1 MLSLKCLLY
10 YIYQAK
16 IPPITNKALFHIADK
31 DAFWNLQERNNHDSV
46 ISPPLRVESQPLHKI
61 LLSLVN

>member
-16 IPPITNKALFHIADK
+16 IPQITNKAAFHIADK
-31 DAFWNLQERNNHDSV
+31 DTFWDLQQRNNHDSV
-46 ISPPLRVESQPLHKI
+46 ISRPLRVESQPLHKI
-61 LLSLVN
+61 LLSHVN

>member
-10 YIYQAK
+10 YVYQAK
-16 IPPITNKALFHIADK
+16 IPQMTNKAVFHIADK

-46 ISPPLRVESQPLHKI
+46 ISRPLRVESQPLHKN
-61 LLSLVN
+61 LLSLAN